1 MGDGGSERIG
11 YSGDYGKSIF
21 PVEDNVIYSTYSKNG
36 SLSNSKEGYMSV
48 ELVVCNLIIR
58 PNRGSL

>member
-11 YSGDYGKSIF
+11 YSGDYG
-21 PVEDNVIYSTYSKNG
+21 KNG